1 MKIIECHS
9 NPYRLRYKYQCLNK
23 YDEQLFCF
31 VKIWNQNNFAHRKK
45 LKNNFFFCL
54 HVLSLKTKNFIKKK
68 NVFNVNQ
75 HYNKNRISAIRQINT
90 ILFFFV
96 QDK

>member
-1 MKIIECHS
+1 MKIIERHS
-9 NPYRLRYKYQCLNK
+9 NPYRLRYK

-31 VKIWNQNNFAHRKK
+31 VKIWNQNNFAHHKK

-68 NVFNVNQ
+68 M
-75 HYNKNRISAIRQINT
+75 YLTLINIT
-90 ILFFFV
+90 IKIAYLRS
-96 QDK
+96 DK